1 MEKLY
6 LRDLLHFS
14 EEEYG
19 NVKIR
24 FNQSNGYDDP
34 MDLYQ
39 HNPDIVN
46 NQWLFWRSKTTLFS
60 SRTDCYLFIKVII

>member
-34 MDLYQ
+34 MTYISIIQISLIISGYFGE
-39 HNPDIVN
+39 VN
-46 NQWLFWRSKTTLFS
+46 N
-60 SRTDCYLFIKVII
+60 VIFK

>member
-6 LRDLLHFS
+6 LSDLLHFS

-24 FNQSNGYDDP
+24 YNQSNGSDDP
-34 MDLYQ
+34 KY
-39 HNPDIVN
+39 
-46 NQWLFWRSKTTLFS
+46 
-60 SRTDCYLFIKVII
+60 

>member
-24 FNQSNGYDDP
+24 LINLMVMMILWTYISIIQISLIISGY
-34 MDLYQ
+34 LA
-39 HNPDIVN
+39 
-46 NQWLFWRSKTTLFS
+46 K
-60 SRTDCYLFIKVII
+60 